1 MIQHKSILRVLSLS
15 LGLTL
20 LPSCSD
26 SLSEI
31 GESVQPS
38 GDKIEGQMTY
48 LQMTAA
54 TIADEQVYSSTNNA
68 LFGVIT
74 DPEYGTERGEY
85 ITQVRTAP
93 GFKLDPEPLNNK
105 LDSVTLRLY
114 YVNRTGNLSSSIKME
129 VYEVAKGFTGNNLS
143 SKDLEAY
150 RQAGALVG
158 SQIITPDRDAFKQKI
173 SQRDSAYFVSVRLSD
188 ELGQRIYNL
197 SKSNPEY
204 FASQTAFSQ
213 NVLGGLLV
221 TPSTGAGYML
231 QVLQTSLVLHYHR
244 PHATKTDSTVR
255 YAQSFVSTELTPR
268 LNGLSSSE
276 VSKLTATN
284 SQYCYVKGPA
294 GVTAELTL
302 PADELQR
309 LLASAP
315 QLGSGQSKEEFFS
328 RTWLLSA
335 ANISLKVDNPS
346 KLLLNPP
353 PFLLLLP
360 SEDAAEFFKS
370 SSPTLKRAQTYL
382 SEQYQASALV
392 YNFRNIAE
400 LVTQHL
406 IKHASY
412 SGGSGWQITQPIKLK
427 IVPVEYNSS
436 QNVTLTLQ
444 QYLFPYFVRLSKD
457 AQALRFGFIV
467 AKRQQ

>member
-48 LQMTAA
+48 LQMTAS

-150 RQAGALVG
+150 RQAGTLVG
-158 SQIITPDRDAFKQKI
+158 SQIITPDRDAF
-173 SQRDSAYFVSVRLSD
+173 
-188 ELGQRIYNL
+188 
-197 SKSNPEY
+197 
-204 FASQTAFSQ
+204 
-213 NVLGGLLV
+213 
-221 TPSTGAGYML
+221 
-231 QVLQTSLVLHYHR
+231 
-244 PHATKTDSTVR
+244 
-255 YAQSFVSTELTPR
+255 
-268 LNGLSSSE
+268 
-276 VSKLTATN
+276 
-284 SQYCYVKGPA
+284 
-294 GVTAELTL
+294 
-302 PADELQR
+302 
-309 LLASAP
+309 
-315 QLGSGQSKEEFFS
+315 
-328 RTWLLSA
+328 
-335 ANISLKVDNPS
+335 
-346 KLLLNPP
+346 
-353 PFLLLLP
+353 
-360 SEDAAEFFKS
+360 
-370 SSPTLKRAQTYL
+370 
-382 SEQYQASALV
+382 
-392 YNFRNIAE
+392 
-400 LVTQHL
+400 
-406 IKHASY
+406 
-412 SGGSGWQITQPIKLK
+412 
-427 IVPVEYNSS
+427 
-436 QNVTLTLQ
+436 
-444 QYLFPYFVRLSKD
+444 
-457 AQALRFGFIV
+457 
-467 AKRQQ
+467 